1 MIIIELAK
9 INTACSMGH
18 FLPSAEKFLLKELAS
33 STSYF
38 LKKSQ
43 RRLGSGFLKPFG
55 LTEVLAISVIIETL
69 RARESIFPSI
79 LVSIKTIEL
88 A

>member
-38 LKKSQ
+38 LKKISKKTWKWIPEAVWFN
-43 RRLGSGFLKPFG
+43 RGS
-55 LTEVLAISVIIETL
+55 
-69 RARESIFPSI
+69 RH
-79 LVSIKTIEL
+79 
-88 A
+88 